1 MDNTDLV
8 LRWAAAR
15 QRLTLAEDSGD
26 WAVAGPEAEAARR
39 ELAELEARMTEGE
52 LREARRLFDAWF
64 RGYLAED

>member
-1 MDNTDLV
+1 MDSADLV

-26 WAVAGPEAEAARR
+26 WAAAELEAEAGRR
-39 ELAELEARMTEGE
+39 ELAELEARMTAGE

-64 RGYLAED
+64 KRYLEED